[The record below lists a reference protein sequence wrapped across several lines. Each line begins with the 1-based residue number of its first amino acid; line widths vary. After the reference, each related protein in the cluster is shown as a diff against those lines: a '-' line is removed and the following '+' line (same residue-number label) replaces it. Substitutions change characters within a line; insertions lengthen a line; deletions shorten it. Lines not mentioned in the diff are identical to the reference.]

1 MPFLSFKRRDSMMN
15 AFKEQRICIPG
26 DTAELAKVRNF
37 VEMIARRCGFTEEG
51 AYKIV
56 IAVDE
61 ACSNLIRHSYKLDS
75 SRQLCVQVEVVSNS
89 LTIKIIDTGNSFN
102 PLNVP
107 PPDMGEYF
115 RKFMRGGLGVHI
127 IRQLIDQVEYI
138 PADSSHPFNILK
150 LVKSLE

>member
-1 MPFLSFKRRDSMMN
+1 MN
-15 AFKEQRICIPG
+15 NHTNKRICIPG
-26 DTAELAKVRNF
+26 DTAELAKVREF
-37 VEMIARRCGFTEEG
+37 VEMMARSCGFTEEG

-61 ACSNLIRHSYKLDS
+61 ACSNLIRHSYQLDN
-75 SRQLCVQVEVVSNS
+75 SRQLCVQVENLGKT
-89 LTIKIIDTGNSFN
+89 LTIKIIDSGNSFN
-102 PLNVP
+102 PLSVP

-127 IRQLIDQVEYI
+127 IRQLIDQIEYI

>member
-1 MPFLSFKRRDSMMN
+1 MN
-15 AFKEQRICIPG
+15 NHTDQRICIPG
-26 DTAELAKVRNF
+26 DTAELAKVREF
-37 VEMIARRCGFTEEG
+37 VETIARRCGFTEEG

-75 SRQLCVQVEVVSNS
+75 SRQLCIQVENAGKT
-89 LTIKIIDTGNSFN
+89 LTIEIIDSGNSFN

-107 PPDMGEYF
+107 PPDMSEYF

>member
-1 MPFLSFKRRDSMMN
+1 MN
-15 AFKEQRICIPG
+15 NHTDQRICIPG
-26 DTAELAKVRNF
+26 DTAELVRVREF
-37 VEMIARRCGFTEEG
+37 VEEMARRCGFTEEG

-75 SRQLCVQVEVVSNS
+75 SRQLCIQVETAGKTI
-89 LTIKIIDTGNSFN
+89 TIKIIDSGISFN

-115 RKFMRGGLGVHI
+115 RKFMHGGLGVHI
-127 IRQLIDQVEYI
+127 IRQLIDQIEYI